1 VQRWRGGPQPVAG
14 KSRTGGRMLP
24 IPHSRRCDRLF
35 HRMWSVDCAQAARDP
50 GSTHESHRTVHPRT
64 RRSRPRERAP
74 RARPPGLGVE
84 NALRIRPHRE
94 SAKGWYAAPDT
105 APQLLRAWRIGGRLA
120 CISALVHHG
129 LVDANETA
137 VHVAITTGS
146 SRLRHPDD
154 KRQRLSPGR
163 EDSIVLHWA
172 PRVISAGEAA
182 GDERMSR
189 LVVPLEIALEQAE
202 VCRPRTTPA
211 WTLRRDTL

>member
-1 VQRWRGGPQPVAG
+1 MNHIEQCILELGGVARASELHARGHPAWEL
-14 KSRTGGRMLP
+14 RML
-24 IPHSRRCDRLF
+24 SEY
-35 HRMWSVDCAQAARDP
+35 
-50 GSTHESHRTVHPRT
+50 G
-64 RRSRPRERAP
+64 
-74 RARPPGLGVE
+74 
-84 NALRIRPHRE
+84 RIVRVR
-94 SAKGWYAAPDT
+94 KGWYAAPDT

-154 KRQRLSPGR
+154 RRQRLSPGR